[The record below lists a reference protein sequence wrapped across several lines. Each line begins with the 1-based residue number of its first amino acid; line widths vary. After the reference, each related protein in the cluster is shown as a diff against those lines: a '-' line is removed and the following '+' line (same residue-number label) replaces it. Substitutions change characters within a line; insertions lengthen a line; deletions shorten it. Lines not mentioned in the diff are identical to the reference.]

1 MTNTPRFLIDT
12 NIFINMKDYTP
23 LDVYPCVW
31 NKIHE
36 MAEAG
41 EIASI
46 EAVKSEIKRYN
57 GEDEIVKWIKT
68 LPKTFFLPVDEQD
81 MKVMRELLRLV
92 SNSARGYTQNAI
104 DKFAKIADSSLI
116 ATAYARKLDI
126 VTNEKSDA
134 FVKRNI
140 KIPDACALLATQEY
154 SVRCLTMNDLLREY
168 GIVFV

>member
-1 MTNTPRFLIDT
+1 
-12 NIFINMKDYTP
+12 
-23 LDVYPCVW
+23 
-31 NKIHE
+31 
-36 MAEAG
+36 
-41 EIASI
+41 
-46 EAVKSEIKRYN
+46 
-57 GEDEIVKWIKT
+57 
-68 LPKTFFLPVDEQD
+68 